1 MDTPSNTKVWDTRR
15 RRKEQKLQS
24 VQRNGKIINTE
35 DTVSM
40 LEKLLSPG
48 SKVVLEGNNQKQ
60 ADFLGRM
67 LAEVNPDVVQDLHM
81 IIPSMSIPEH
91 LDIFEKGIA
100 RKLDFS
106 YSGAQSLRISQ
117 LLEDGAL
124 EIGAVHTYIELYS
137 RLYVD

>member
-81 IIPSMSIPEH
+81 KKIRLFLLGRSKSPH
-91 LDIFEKGIA
+91 
-100 RKLDFS
+100 FS
-106 YSGAQSLRISQ
+106 AS
-117 LLEDGAL
+117 
-124 EIGAVHTYIELYS
+124 
-137 RLYVD
+137 

>member
-48 SKVVLEGNNQKQ
+48 SKVVLEGNNQNRQ
-60 ADFLGRM
+60 T
-67 LAEVNPDVVQDLHM
+67 
-81 IIPSMSIPEH
+81 S
-91 LDIFEKGIA
+91 
-100 RKLDFS
+100 
-106 YSGAQSLRISQ
+106 
-117 LLEDGAL
+117 
-124 EIGAVHTYIELYS
+124 
-137 RLYVD
+137 